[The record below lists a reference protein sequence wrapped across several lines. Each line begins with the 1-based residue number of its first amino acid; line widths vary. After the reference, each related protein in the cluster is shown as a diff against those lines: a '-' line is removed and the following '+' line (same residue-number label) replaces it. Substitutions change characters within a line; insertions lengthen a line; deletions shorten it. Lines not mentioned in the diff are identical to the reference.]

1 MPNLV
6 QMKTLSRCVLS
17 AWASSCSFS
26 PAPYIS
32 LKKKVQ
38 ANGRQD
44 RESARSPCR
53 SRRSYSRRGTYAVSM
68 KLTPASIA
76 AWIVSRPSSL
86 SEAPADGKGGRQP
99 GGQRFLTQARVAHHK
114 TPRGLQKGVEV
125 VVSLSLARASLQL
138 ATGDRS
144 RVSCWQRGGDAPM
157 APKPTTLTWLP
168 WKSIC
173 PMRGCGSA
181 RVDCHGGWPWMA
193 DLDDVDERYGWA
205 CLRW

>member
-1 MPNLV
+1 
-6 QMKTLSRCVLS
+6 
-17 AWASSCSFS
+17 
-26 PAPYIS
+26 
-32 LKKKVQ
+32 
-38 ANGRQD
+38 
-44 RESARSPCR
+44 
-53 SRRSYSRRGTYAVSM
+53 M

-144 RVSCWQRGGDAPM
+144 RVSCWQKGRRRTHGPEADDADLVTVEVDLPHARM
-157 APKPTTLTWLP
+157 RFSSRRLP
-168 WKSIC
+168 W
-173 PMRGCGSA
+173 GLA
-181 RVDCHGGWPWMA
+181 VDG
-193 DLDDVDERYGWA
+193 RF
-205 CLRW
+205 R